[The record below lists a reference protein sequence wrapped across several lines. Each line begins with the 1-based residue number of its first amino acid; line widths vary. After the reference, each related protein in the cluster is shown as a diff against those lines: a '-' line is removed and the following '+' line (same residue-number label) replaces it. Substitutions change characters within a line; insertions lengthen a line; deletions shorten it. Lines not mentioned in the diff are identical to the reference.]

1 VSPGTEITAAEI
13 VWAVRNE
20 GALDVEDVL
29 ERRTRLSLIPSDAA
43 AAAPRVAELVD
54 KALAGL
60 A

>member
-1 VSPGTEITAAEI
+1 M

-29 ERRTRLSLIPSDAA
+29 ERRTRLALIPADAEA
-43 AAAPRVAELVD
+43 AQARVAELVD
-54 KALAGL
+54 KSLAGL